1 MYVKKKREVATLR
14 EQKSTLLA
22 DWRKKKLK
30 IYPPQ
35 KKKKENLDRNL
46 ESPGF
51 QKQPSR
57 ACLDFRNEQ
66 FFTFKTQPLIE
77 RQLMTEGDS
86 EKWGE
91 SQKGEN
97 LKRNFFI
104 KHNCKSLK
112 LEAQNTQIFFLNF
125 FVVSSLCVFTLCI
138 IWSPYLCIYN
148 PSSLCYEFFY

>member
-1 MYVKKKREVATLR
+1 MYVKKKRKEK
-14 EQKSTLLA
+14 KSSNFEGTKINPLSWLA
-22 DWRKKKLK
+22 KKKTLK

-35 KKKKENLDRNL
+35 KKKKKNLDRNL

-57 ACLDFRNEQ
+57 ARLDFRNEQ
-66 FFTFKTQPLIE
+66 FFTFKTQALIE

-97 LKRNFFI
+97 LKRKFLSNTI
-104 KHNCKSLK
+104 AKAWSLK
-112 LEAQNTQIFFLNF
+112 LKTHKFFF
-125 FVVSSLCVFTLCI
+125 
-138 IWSPYLCIYN
+138 
-148 PSSLCYEFFY
+148 